1 MNSSNKFAGILII
14 TIAIVSLL
22 TSVVRAQESPPSSL
36 STASPSLSLP
46 GQETEGTLYGQ
57 VTDIAS
63 DKKSF
68 TFKPVMHFE
77 TTVTVDQNTI
87 YSIIEMSPF
96 ILYGMIEI
104 LSGII
109 GQKALAEPIS
119 SPVMPD
125 MSGAPV
131 PGSIMDRFSQ
141 ERSFENVTTGDTAVV
156 MGISDNNP
164 TRKVYILKFP
174 ENIRFAERTISAFS
188 DNALVVT
195 PPSPAPGPAVS
206 LGWDNN
212 SRITIHFSNKDSGVQ
227 HYFSVYNNRNAVTV
241 IFKGAPITGPGD
253 TIYQFTAPDINATY
267 FFRCDIHPGENGQLM
282 VGEFGE

>member
-87 YSIIEMSPF
+87 YSIIEISPF
-96 ILYGMIEI
+96 INRDDRNFERYYRAE
-104 LSGII
+104 
-109 GQKALAEPIS
+109 ALAETNLFT
-119 SPVMPD
+119 VMPD
-125 MSGAPV
+125 MSGGQYQAV
-131 PGSIMDRFSQ
+131 VMDRFHKR
-141 ERSFENVTTGDTAVV
+141 E
-156 MGISDNNP
+156 
-164 TRKVYILKFP
+164 
-174 ENIRFAERTISAFS
+174 
-188 DNALVVT
+188 
-195 PPSPAPGPAVS
+195 
-206 LGWDNN
+206 
-212 SRITIHFSNKDSGVQ
+212 
-227 HYFSVYNNRNAVTV
+227 
-241 IFKGAPITGPGD
+241 
-253 TIYQFTAPDINATY
+253 
-267 FFRCDIHPGENGQLM
+267 FF
-282 VGEFGE
+282 